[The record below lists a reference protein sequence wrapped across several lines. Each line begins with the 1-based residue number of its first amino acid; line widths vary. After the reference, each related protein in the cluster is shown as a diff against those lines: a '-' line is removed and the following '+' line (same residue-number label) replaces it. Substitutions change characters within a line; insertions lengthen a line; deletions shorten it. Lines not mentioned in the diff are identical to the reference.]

1 MNNSPRTLLFAGILG
16 TVCSSL
22 LVGTNMLT
30 TPYRLAN
37 EKAEQVRNYLAALE
51 VPVPAGAGTAE
62 LLEVFEEH
70 VRGVARRGMT
80 VYEYFPSGAK
90 IPVAVAV
97 PFSGAGV
104 WGGIEGV
111 LALEPDMETI
121 RGIRFY
127 RQEETPGLGGDIA
140 TEMFQSRFRGRKI
153 RSRSGEPGFK
163 VRTAGT
169 EYDQNK
175 VDAITGATMT
185 SERVERILDDLA
197 KQISKEETAL

>member
-1 MNNSPRTLLFAGILG
+1 MNNSLRTLLFAGVLG
-16 TVCSSL
+16 TVCSTL
-22 LVGTNMLT
+22 LVGTNMFT

-51 VPVPAGAGTAE
+51 VPVSEGAGSAE
-62 LLEVFEEH
+62 LLDVFEKD
-70 VRGVARRGMT
+70 VRAVEQGGMT
-80 VYEYFPSGAK
+80 VYKYFPSGAD

-140 TEMFQSRFRGRKI
+140 TDMFQNRFRGRKI

-163 VRTAGT
+163 VRSAGS
-169 EYDQNK
+169 EDDQNK

-185 SERVERILDDLA
+185 SDRVERILDELA
-197 KQISKEETAL
+197 KQISGVATVR